1 MKTPHG
7 DSWDLLGSPLT
18 SQVMAPLGALQTL
31 VGNVVRND
39 VARPGGVGV
48 IPGQTK
54 FGALQTTVDF
64 FLQSDDMAD
73 TDMKF
78 RKAFSLWEESAAPV
92 VIEVDAGHA
101 MGKFYW
107 DLWLAQPLP
116 VWSVRPD
123 RVDSETITAQLF
135 NPMGLARSDPM
146 TGEGIVTVTNPG
158 DVTVYPSFVYSG
170 SGGVVETPSGAVFT
184 LPDVE
189 EFTVIKTDSMN
200 LKIDG
205 VFPEGV
211 PPKGVGQW
219 VLPPGVKAVW
229 DIRVINPWS

>member
-31 VGNVVRND
+31 VGSVIRND
-39 VARPGGVGV
+39 VAHPGGVGV

-54 FGALQTTVDF
+54 FGALQVPMEF
-64 FLQSDDMAD
+64 YLESDDMAGVD
-73 TDMKF
+73 HKF
-78 RKAFSLWEESAAPV
+78 RKAFSLWSETAEPV
-92 VIEVDAGHA
+92 VIEVDAGHE

-107 DLWLAQPLP
+107 DVWLSQPLP

-135 NPMGLARSDPM
+135 NPLGLARSDPM

-158 DVTVYPSFVYSG
+158 DVTVYPDFVYSG
-170 SGGVVETPSGAVFT
+170 FGGVVETPSGAVFT
-184 LPDVE
+184 LPDVSE
-189 EFTVIKTDSMN
+189 LTVIKTDPKN
-200 LKIDG
+200 LKLDG
-205 VFPEGV
+205 AFPEGV
-211 PPKGVGQW
+211 PAQSMGEW
-219 VLPPGVKAVW
+219 TLPPGVKAVW
-229 DIRVINPWS
+229 EIRVADPWS

>member
-31 VGNVVRND
+31 VGNVIRND

-64 FLQSDDMAD
+64 FLQSDDLAV

-135 NPMGLARSDPM
+135 NPFGLARSVPM
-146 TGEGIVTVTNPG
+146 TGEGIVTVTNSG
-158 DVTVYPSFVYSG
+158 DVITYPDFVYSG

-184 LPDVE
+184 LPDVSE
-189 EFTVIKTDSMN
+189 LTVIKTDPKN
-200 LKIDG
+200 LKLDG
-205 VFPEGV
+205 AFPEGV
-211 PPKGVGQW
+211 PAQSMGEW
-219 VLPPGVKAVW
+219 TLPPGVKAVW
-229 DIRVINPWS
+229 EIRVADPWS